1 MAGFSSNKP
10 NAPITGINVTPLVDI
25 TLVLLIIFMV
35 TAKLVV
41 SRAVPMDLPKA
52 ATGGEVQQ
60 IFSVALQADQ
70 QLTVDGVALTDEQL
84 LSTARAALAAQPDLR
99 AVIDAAGN
107 VPHSRVLS
115 ALDVLRQ
122 AGVTRVAFGVAPKQ
136 PLQVPTETSAA
147 PQAPIPSQAPGVN
160 APASRAPAPAQA
172 PASIA
177 PAQAPATIRPA
188 PARAPAI
195 IAPAPSREPA
205 TIAPAPAPAGAPP

>member
-52 ATGGEVQQ
+52 ASGGEVQQ
-60 IFSVALQADQ
+60 IFSVALLPDQ
-70 QLTVDGVALTDEQL
+70 RLLVDGVALSDEQL
-84 LSTARAALAAQPDLR
+84 LSKARAAIGAHPDLR

-122 AGVTRVAFGVAPKQ
+122 AGVARVAFGVSPK
-136 PLQVPTETSAA
+136 PALQVPSSTDPSAA
-147 PQAPIPSQAPGVN
+147 
-160 APASRAPAPAQA
+160 APAVPAALLEPPRAP
-172 PASIA
+172 
-177 PAQAPATIRPA
+177 
-188 PARAPAI
+188 
-195 IAPAPSREPA
+195 
-205 TIAPAPAPAGAPP
+205 